1 MGGARQSRCE
11 GRVMED
17 TAMFANTQVATARV
31 IHTPSAFSR
40 ESLLHLQEAGMLR
53 ALAPHV
59 SRRENLPSYLCFL
72 VTAGAGSLS
81 YGGRTYDLEAGDC
94 VFLDCRRGYAQST
107 SAHRDGSGSYDAL
120 WSLRWAHFD
129 GPTMAGIYEK
139 YQERGGQPVFSCTP
153 HRQTRYEELL
163 RSLLTLASSDSYVR
177 DMEIAARLTE
187 LLTCLMEDAWKPEP
201 ERNGSAKRLSLT
213 RVRSYIGE
221 HYGEKLSLESL
232 SQRFFINKYYLARI
246 FREQYGCTVNTCIA
260 QTRIGKAK
268 ELLRFTD
275 KTVEEIGQD
284 CGFPDANYFARSFK
298 KSRALPQRTTADS
311 GKCRTR
317 KLSAIQKHPG
327 AGAHRLCIRSRDV
340 FDSLR
345 RRL

>member
-1 MGGARQSRCE
+1 
-11 GRVMED
+11 MEE

-31 IHTPSAFSR
+31 IHTPSAFAR
-40 ESLLHLQEAGMLR
+40 ENLLHLQETGMLR

-81 YGGRTYDLEAGDC
+81 YGGRTYALGTGDC

-107 SAHRDGSGSYDAL
+107 SAHRDGAGKLDEL
-120 WSLRWAHFD
+120 WSLQWVHFD

-139 YQERGGQPVFSCTP
+139 YQERGGQPVFSCTAD
-153 HRQTRYEELL
+153 RGARYGELL

-187 LLTCLMEDAWKPEP
+187 LLTYLMEDAWKPEP
-201 ERNGSAKRLSLT
+201 DRNKSGKRLSLT
-213 RVRSYIGE
+213 RIRGYIGE
-221 HYGEKLSLESL
+221 HYREKLSLESL
-232 SQRFFINKYYLARI
+232 SQQFFINKYYLARI
-246 FREQYGCTVNTCIA
+246 FKEQYGCSVNACIA

-275 KTVEEIGQD
+275 KTVEEIGLD
-284 CGFPDANYFARSFK
+284 CGFPDANYFARSF
-298 KSRALPQRTTADS
+298 
-311 GKCRTR
+311 R
-317 KLSAIQKHPG
+317 KIEGITPT
-327 AGAHRLCIRSRDV
+327 DY
-340 FDSLR
+340 R
-345 RRL
+345 RQW

>member
-1 MGGARQSRCE
+1 
-11 GRVMED
+11 MED

-31 IHTPSAFSR
+31 IHTPSAFAR

-120 WSLRWAHFD
+120 WSLRRAHFD

-163 RSLLTLASSDSYVR
+163 R
-177 DMEIAARLTE
+177 
-187 LLTCLMEDAWKPEP
+187 
-201 ERNGSAKRLSLT
+201 
-213 RVRSYIGE
+213 
-221 HYGEKLSLESL
+221 
-232 SQRFFINKYYLARI
+232 
-246 FREQYGCTVNTCIA
+246 
-260 QTRIGKAK
+260 
-268 ELLRFTD
+268 FTD

-298 KSRALPQRTTADS
+298 KSRAFPQRTTADS

-317 KLSAIQKHPG
+317 KLSAIQCSYFK
-327 AGAHRLCIRSRDV
+327 
-340 FDSLR
+340 
-345 RRL
+345 